1 MVARL
6 SAKAEYRAMA
16 PITCELMWIKN
27 LLQELWLPI
36 RKSIT
41 VTIKLPHILLI
52 IPCFIWEP
60 KILGWL
66 SLHQRSYGEQVEEI
80 RRSSWRYVEKN
91 LGLFNQYKENVLSVI
106 YLLCF

>member
-6 SAKAEYRAMA
+6 SAKAECRAMA

-27 LLQELWLPI
+27 LLWLPI

-60 KILGWL
+60 KILSWL
-66 SLHQRSYGEQVEEI
+66 SLHQRSYGEQVEDLEDQ
-80 RRSSWRYVEKN
+80 V
-91 LGLFNQYKENVLSVI
+91 GDM
-106 YLLCF
+106 